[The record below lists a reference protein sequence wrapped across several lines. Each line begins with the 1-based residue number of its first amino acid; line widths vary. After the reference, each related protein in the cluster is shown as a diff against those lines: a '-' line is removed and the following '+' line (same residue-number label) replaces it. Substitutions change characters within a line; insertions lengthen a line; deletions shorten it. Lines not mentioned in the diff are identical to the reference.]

1 MADTKSNL
9 LSHALKVYPT
19 MKKLA
24 VTFLYIYI
32 YIFYTVL
39 YMGADKIG
47 CSRNTPQGQN
57 SA

>member
-19 MKKLA
+19 VKKLA
-24 VTFLYIYI
+24 VAFLYI

-47 CSRNTPQGQN
+47 CSRNTLQGQN
-57 SA
+57 ST

>member
-32 YIFYTVL
+32 FYTVL